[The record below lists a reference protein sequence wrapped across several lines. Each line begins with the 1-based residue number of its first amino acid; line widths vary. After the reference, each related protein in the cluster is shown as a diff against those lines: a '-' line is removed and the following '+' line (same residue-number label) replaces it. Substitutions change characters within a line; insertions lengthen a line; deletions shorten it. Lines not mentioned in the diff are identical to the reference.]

1 MKTTGRP
8 NDTGKTSGEGIPQNL
23 ANVMALPWLD
33 RVARARAGFGAQDAV
48 RAAQHLGIGVEA
60 FARILGCSQRKW
72 IRLRNSA
79 STSVLGTVESDR
91 LLRFL
96 RVFDE
101 AASIFGTPD
110 NARDWFA
117 ASVGALGGHT
127 PLSLMDTDAGADR
140 VATVLGRIQHGIL
153 S

>member
-1 MKTTGRP
+1 MEAAKRSDNT
-8 NDTGKTSGEGIPQNL
+8 DKTSGEGIPENL

-33 RVARARAGFGAQDAV
+33 RVECVRAGFGVQDAV
-48 RAAQHLGIGVEA
+48 RTVQSLDIGVEA
-60 FARILGCSQRKW
+60 FARILGCSPRKW

-79 STSVLGTVESDR
+79 SSAVLETVESDR

-101 AASIFGTPD
+101 AVSIFGTPGK
-110 NARDWFA
+110 ARGWFA
-117 ASVGALGGHT
+117 ESVGALGGHT
-127 PLSLMDTDAGADR
+127 PLSLMDTDAGTCQ
-140 VATVLGRIQHGIL
+140 VATVLGRIKHGIL